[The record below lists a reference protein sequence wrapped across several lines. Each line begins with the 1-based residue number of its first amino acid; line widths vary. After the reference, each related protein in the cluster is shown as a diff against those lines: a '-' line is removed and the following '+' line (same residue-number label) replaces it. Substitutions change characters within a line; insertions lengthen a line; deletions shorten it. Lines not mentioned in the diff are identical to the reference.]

1 MSKERERV
9 SVGWLVR
16 QSRSERA
23 LKCAPQMSSPS
34 LGAGGMKK
42 TTANAVVAARRSRG
56 WWVDRH
62 DSTELSQA
70 HFRPVFKLQ
79 DKARSLIDSS
89 QSISTNNPNAAQLH
103 A

>member
-1 MSKERERV
+1 MRTADE
-9 SVGWLVR
+9 LAL
-16 QSRSERA
+16 SR
-23 LKCAPQMSSPS
+23 
-34 LGAGGMKK
+34 GGVHEK

-70 HFRPVFKLQ
+70 HFRPVFKLP

-89 QSISTNNPNAAQLH
+89 QDT
-103 A
+103 